1 MTSLKKKKSGVFG
14 RLSSGSE
21 GSDEDN
27 GETSP
32 MGTQVINN
40 WLDLGQAKLQST
52 QKTNVKSSEAET
64 YNPGDTLNSR
74 LFPQRHGESG
84 E

>member
-1 MTSLKKKKSGVFG
+1 MTSLEHKKLGVFG
-14 RLSSGSE
+14 QLSSGSD

-27 GETSP
+27 GDNSP
-32 MGTQVINN
+32 VGTQGVNN
-40 WLDLGQAKLQST
+40 WLELGQAKLQST

-74 LFPQRHGESG
+74 FFPQRH
-84 E
+84 